1 MNPITDAGSEE
12 ITVSE
17 AAADEIRRQAEK
29 RGSVEPI
36 IRIGVRGGG
45 CSGFAYLFDWVD
57 GPPRQSDRV
66 FRQHGV
72 AVYVDAKSFE
82 LLKGM
87 ELDFTRSI
95 MGHGF
100 KFKNPNVKG
109 TCGCGESVQ
118 F

>member
-1 MNPITDAGSEE
+1 VNLVMEASSQE

-17 AAADEIRRQAEK
+17 AAAEEIRKQAAK
-29 RGSVEPI
+29 RGFAEPI

-45 CSGFAYLFDWVD
+45 CSGFAYLFDWE
-57 GPPRQSDRV
+57 GGEPREKDRV

-87 ELDFTRSI
+87 ELDFTRSV

-109 TCGCGESVQ
+109 TCGCGESIQ